1 MTLLTMTILVKSD
14 DLLMYEFESHCLERT
29 VQKFAIEISL
39 SMLYII
45 AVNTTTNIVSKVELS
60 SM

>member
-29 VQKFAIEISL
+29 VQKFAIAISQ

-45 AVNTTTNIVSKVELS
+45 AVNTTNIVSKVELS